1 MAEQSERT
9 EYHPRIKEMPTSERP
24 RERLIH
30 YGASALSTAE
40 LLAIILR
47 VGLKRQ
53 NVLELAH
60 ALLTRFGGLR
70 GMARAN
76 PQELAA
82 IKGMGEAKASQVL
95 AALELGKRLSVESPA
110 ERPQIQSPRD
120 VVNLFHADMAL
131 LEQEHLR
138 VLLLDVRNRVLAAKT
153 VYIGRLDGVDV
164 RLGDLFREAVR
175 AGAAALVVAHN
186 HPSGDP
192 TPSSEDAR
200 ITQQIRQAG
209 DLLGI
214 TLLDHVI
221 IGGGNRYVSLKERG
235 LGF

>member
-1 MAEQSERT
+1 MAEQSQSV

-30 YGASALSTAE
+30 YGAGALSTAE

-47 VGLKRQ
+47 VGLKGQ
-53 NVLELAH
+53 NVLELANSIL
-60 ALLTRFGGLR
+60 ARFGGLR
-70 GMARAN
+70 GLARAN

-95 AALELGKRLSVESPA
+95 AALELGKRLCVESPA

-120 VVNLFHADMAL
+120 VVNLLQADMGL
-131 LEQEHLR
+131 LEQEQLR
-138 VLLLDVRNRVLAAKT
+138 VLLLDVKNRVLVAKT
-153 VYIGRLDGVDV
+153 VSVGRLDGVDV
-164 RLGDLFREAVR
+164 RLGDLFRDAVR
-175 AGAAALVVAHN
+175 AGAAAFVVAHN

-192 TPSSEDAR
+192 TPSSEDVC

-221 IGGGNRYVSLKERG
+221 IGGNRYVSLKERG

>member
-1 MAEQSERT
+1 MAEQGEHI

-30 YGASALSTAE
+30 YGAGALSNAE

-47 VGLKRQ
+47 AGVKGQ
-53 NVLELAH
+53 NVLALANM
-60 ALLTRFGGLR
+60 LLTHFGGLR
-70 GMARAN
+70 GLARAN

-82 IKGMGEAKASQVL
+82 IKGVGEAKASQVL
-95 AALELGKRLSVESPA
+95 AALELGKRLGVESPA
-110 ERPQIQSPRD
+110 ERPQIRSPQD
-120 VVNLFHADMAL
+120 VVHLLQADMGL

-138 VLLLDVRNRVLAAKT
+138 VLLLDVKNRVLAART
-153 VYIGRLDGVDV
+153 VYVGRLDGVDV

-175 AGAAALVVAHN
+175 VGAAAFVVAHN

-192 TPSSEDAR
+192 TPSSEDVH

-214 TLLDHVI
+214 ALLDHVI
-221 IGGGNRYVSLKERG
+221 IGGNRYVSLKERG

>member
-30 YGASALSTAE
+30 YGASVLSTAE
-40 LLAIILR
+40 LLAIVLR
-47 VGLKRQ
+47 AGLKGQ
-53 NVLELAH
+53 NVLELAN

-70 GMARAN
+70 GLARAN

-82 IKGMGEAKASQVL
+82 IRGVGEAKASQVL
-95 AALELGKRLSVESPA
+95 AALELGKRLCVESPA

-120 VVNLFHADMAL
+120 VVNLLQADMAL

-153 VYIGRLDGVDV
+153 VYVGRLDGVDV

-200 ITQQIRQAG
+200 ITRQIRQAG